1 MTLKVMTFNLANYD
15 NHGDWPVR
23 LKMFA
28 DIIEKHQPDISS
40 FQEVRFNP
48 NNETTQKSYQNMGE
62 EILFEL
68 NQRGVYMGSSILS
81 QPVMFYPEDSYY
93 SYPVKSPNLG
103 STRICDWEGLSIVS
117 KVTPIITGTRFLS
130 IVNKSDP
137 NKRSVKY
144 ITLTTSSGETLYIF
158 NCHFS
163 YDLKS
168 FNKNM
173 EETVEY
179 MKPFMQYPCMLMGD
193 MNQTDDE
200 DAFDL
205 LRNNGFYDVW
215 KKLRPGEDGFTDR
228 TAPQRIDYIWANF
241 DGFKSIDLVGTVPEG
256 NIYASDHYGL
266 VAEVSSLSLL

>member
-1 MTLKVMTFNLANYD
+1 MTFNLANYD
-15 NHGDWPVR
+15 NHGDWPAR
-23 LKMFA
+23 LKEFA
-28 DIIEKHQPDISS
+28 NIIEKHQPDISS

-48 NNETTQKSYQNMGE
+48 NNETTKKSYQNMGE
-62 EILFEL
+62 EILYEL
-68 NQRGVYMGSSILS
+68 NQRGVYKGSTILS
-81 QPVMFYPEDSYY
+81 QPVMFYCEGGNY
-93 SYPVKSPNLG
+93 SYPIKSPISG
-103 STRICDWEGLSIVS
+103 SKPISEWEGLSIVS
-117 KVTPIITGTRFLS
+117 KATPIITGTRFLS
-130 IVNKSDP
+130 IVNNDDP
-137 NKRSVKY
+137 NRRSVKY

-193 MNQTDDE
+193 MNQTDE
-200 DAFDL
+200 KDAFDL
-205 LRNNGFYDVW
+205 LRDSGFYDVW
-215 KKLRPGEDGFTDR
+215 KKLRPGEDGFTDQ

-241 DGFKSIDLVGTVPEG
+241 DGIKSIDLVGTVPED

-266 VAEVSSLSLL
+266 IAEVTSLSLL